1 MTGLSFQ
8 EGSKLAEKLGTLV
21 GPLPYSP
28 VIVDYPS
35 ICSQF
40 HIKEAGK
47 SVSTIICYLF
57 SLIQYRIYKVILNYK
72 REPNLMVQC
81 NKVFVFQFFSTVQY
95 SPSPDFI
102 ILTCF
107 YYSVSICS
115 FFKTKNIFQIF

>member
-1 MTGLSFQ
+1 MAGLMTGLSFQ

-47 SVSTIICYLF
+47 SLPTEICYLF
-57 SLIQYRIYKVILNYK
+57 SLIQYSIYKVILNYK
-72 REPNLMVQC
+72 REPNLVVQC
-81 NKVFVFQFFSTVQY
+81 NEVFIFQFFSTVCTV
-95 SPSPDFI
+95 
-102 ILTCF
+102 LTVARF
-107 YYSVSICS
+107 HN
-115 FFKTKNIFQIF
+115 FDMFLLLRLNMLLL

>member
-47 SVSTIICYLF
+47 SLPTVICYLF
-57 SLIQYRIYKVILNYK
+57 SLIQYSIYKVILNYK
-72 REPNLMVQC
+72 REPNLVVQC
-81 NKVFVFQFFSTVQY
+81 NEVFIFQFFSTVQY

-102 ILTCF
+102 VKTCF
-107 YYSVSICS
+107 HNSVSKCS